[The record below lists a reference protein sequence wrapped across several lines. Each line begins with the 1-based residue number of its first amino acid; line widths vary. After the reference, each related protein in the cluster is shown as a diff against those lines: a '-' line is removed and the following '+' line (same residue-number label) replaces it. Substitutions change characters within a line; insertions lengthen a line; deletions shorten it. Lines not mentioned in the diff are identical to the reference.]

1 MKRILLLLAAIAFIS
16 VGTFAQDK
24 TPPLPVIGDV
34 TGDGAVDGNDINTL
48 INILLGKDSQDY
60 HGWDNVDG
68 EGGVDGSDLNYLINI
83 VLGKVNPNQPQI
95 EIFIVN
101 GINFAMVTVE
111 GGTFTMGATEEQ
123 GDDADDDEIPAHQ
136 VTVSSFS
143 LGETEVTQAL
153 WTAVMGSNPSRNT
166 GDLQCPV
173 ESVTWD
179 DCQEFITKLNELT
192 GLKFRLPTE
201 AEWEFAARGGNKSQG
216 FKYAGSNTIDDVAW
230 YEDNSSNSTHPVAT
244 KAPNEL
250 GLYDMNGNV
259 WEWCQDWYDSYTSDA
274 QTDPVGPDSGDI
286 RVVRGGGC
294 VNSAGY
300 CRVTIRGGLGPMTSM
315 SYFGLRLAM

>member
-1 MKRILLLLAAIAFIS
+1 MKRILLLFAAIAFIS

-60 HGWDNVDG
+60 HGWDNVDS

-83 VLGKVNPNQPQI
+83 VLGKVNPNQPQT
-95 EIFIVN
+95 EIFYVN
-101 GINFAMVTVE
+101 GIAFTMVNVE

-123 GDDADDDEIPAHQ
+123 GDDADEDEIPAHQ
-136 VTVSSFS
+136 VTVSSFTI
-143 LGETEVTQAL
+143 GETEVTQAL
-153 WTAVMGSNPSRNT
+153 WEAVMGDNPSRNT
-166 GDLQCPV
+166 ADTQCPV
-173 ESVTWD
+173 DRVTWN
-179 DCQEFITKLNELT
+179 DCQQFITKLNELT
-192 GLKFRLPTE
+192 GLTFRLPTE
-201 AEWEFAARGGNKSQG
+201 AEWEFAARGGNKSNG

-230 YEDNSSNSTHPVAT
+230 YEDNSGTSSHAVAT

-259 WEWCQDWYDSYTSDA
+259 WEWCLDWYGDYSSDA
-274 QTDPVGPDSGDI
+274 QTDPTGPASGEV
-286 RVVRGGGC
+286 RVVRGGGWPD
-294 VNSAGY
+294 SAYY
-300 CRVTIRGGLGPMTSM
+300 CRVTIRGGLDPSDAF
-315 SYFGLRLAM
+315 SCFGLRLAR